1 MEEQK
6 MNAYFQKI
14 AESLTDE
21 QKEKVKACKTVD
33 EMMKFFGSEK
43 IELPDEML
51 DSVSGG
57 YIHLGNDGKWYV
69 ISDKCGA
76 VMTKGE
82 GSMEAATFDSQSD
95 AAKAAQNAR
104 LSTDTISSE
113 EIKKL
118 RDSFFGNSD
127 SKAFF

>member
-6 MNAYFQKI
+6 MNAYIQKI

-51 DSVSGG
+51 DAVSGG
-57 YIHLGNDGKWYV
+57 YIHHGNDGKWYV
-69 ISDKCGA
+69 ISDNCGA

-82 GSMEAATFDSQSD
+82 GSMEAKPFDSRSD
-95 AAKAAQNAR
+95 AAEAAKNAGY
-104 LSTDTISSE
+104 STEIITSE
-113 EIKKL
+113 ELKKL
-118 RDSFFGNSD
+118 RDSFFNNSD